1 MRTIFSTIL
10 ALFLAN
16 ANIGQSV
23 MTRSGIS
30 NTNINLDKSSTNID
44 PITYVCP
51 TGQMPAPIDLL
62 KMNENTDGWSD
73 GLRFAIFDF
82 QNSVNSLSKTYHTNN
97 AILQG
102 TFMGYGR
109 VQTHNICL
117 TIGQSYTVVAPDI
130 LAIYNDDEIGLI
142 VCNDV
147 YIGPGQ
153 WTHIRM
159 TDKGCKTTSIKISS
173 VNDDKRKHKNYISVD
188 QIPNINMAKITGLYI
203 PVHSYHSVNPH
214 LFSHS
219 YSISFCTPT
228 PTTQI
233 PSPIPTTL
241 SPSPS
246 PSPSPTT
253 QIPSPTSL
261 STNCPTIKT
270 QFPTSSFPP
279 PTFSPVNFPTP
290 GPSLADLPTFSPTV
304 QTLPIA
310 QFQTAIVLSVSSN
323 APYDSQTEL
332 AICTAT
338 AKTLS
343 IDPSTCQYDGTL
355 FTQTSRRQLS
365 DINTLDHNIRLL
377 STYNAA
383 SSLTIAVPAANPAA
397 FFATASTNLA
407 AAASS
412 GSFTVDLQSACQ
424 SLGVVNAVS
433 SAIVTGTSTAGL
445 VVILPPTA
453 SPTQSPTQ
461 NNGQTFASNRKQLL
475 SAGDIA
481 AATIMSIFGCIML
494 LYGLYYYHYNY
505 LRIIY
510 DNNQYSNVN
519 TSSAIVSS
527 CNDDDIFDGQDKQN
541 MDLDNNNEN
550 NNNKNDV
557 VLLVDA
563 IPATEPIFA
572 NTNEN
577 SKNDINTPINIIIAS
592 PIDNNDINIEI
603 KNDYEIVICD
613 EPTGPL

>member
-16 ANIGQSV
+16 TNIGQSV
-23 MTRSGIS
+23 VTRSSSS
-30 NTNINLDKSSTNID
+30 NTNIDKTSTNTD
-44 PITYVCP
+44 PITYICP
-51 TGQMPAPIDLL
+51 TGQMPAPLDLL

-82 QNSVNSLSKTYHTNN
+82 PISVNSVNSLSKTYHTNN

-117 TIGQSYTVVAPDI
+117 TIGQSYIVTAPDI

-153 WTHIRM
+153 KTHIRM
-159 TDKGCKTTSIKISS
+159 TDEGCKTTSIKISS
-173 VNDDKRKHKNYISVD
+173 VDDDKRKHKNYISVD
-188 QIPNINMAKITGLYI
+188 TIPNINMAKITGLYI
-203 PVHSYHSVNPH
+203 PVHSYHSVKPP

-219 YSISFCTPT
+219 ISFCS
-228 PTTQI
+228 
-233 PSPIPTTL
+233 PSPSPSPTTL
-241 SPSPS
+241 S

-261 STNCPTIKT
+261 STNCPTTKT

-290 GPSLADLPTFSPTV
+290 GPSLADLPTFSPTI

-332 AICTAT
+332 AICSAT

-433 SAIVTGTSTAGL
+433 SATVTGTSTAGL

-481 AATIMSIFGCIML
+481 AATIMSVFGCIML

-510 DNNQYSNVN
+510 DNNQYSNIN
-519 TSSAIVSS
+519 ASSAIVSS
-527 CNDDDIFDGQDKQN
+527 CKDDDIFDGQDKPII
-541 MDLDNNNEN
+541 DPDNS
-550 NNNKNDV
+550 DV
-557 VLLVDA
+557 ALLVDA
-563 IPATEPIFA
+563 IPATEPILA

-577 SKNDINTPINIIIAS
+577 SQNDINTPINTIVES
-592 PIDNNDINIEI
+592 QVDNNDINIEI